1 MENNNIPDPDPI
13 APPPSLVD
21 PPPADNPPPAD
32 PKPTDPPK
40 EGGDPKPADPPAFN
54 LEEYLSGVKVDEGKT
69 YEFDQDLLKEVA
81 PVANELG
88 IKPEALGKLANLLA
102 TRQSADL
109 AKAAEERTA
118 YNQRQ
123 TEYVKQLDAAA
134 NALREANPQFD
145 AHVKA
150 ALELPFVKG
159 SEFANVLKE
168 THLSH
173 DPVVLQLLEIVGRTH
188 ASDDGLGVNT
198 PAPNGGGNATVA
210 EIFTGGLYK

>member
-1 MENNNIPDPDPI
+1 
-13 APPPSLVD
+13 
-21 PPPADNPPPAD
+21 
-32 PKPTDPPK
+32 
-40 EGGDPKPADPPAFN
+40 
-54 LEEYLSGVKVDEGKT
+54 VKVDEGKT

>member
-1 MENNNIPDPDPI
+1 MENNNTPDPDPI

-21 PPPADNPPPAD
+21 PPPAD
-32 PKPTDPPK
+32 PKPGETPT
-40 EGGDPKPADPPAFN
+40 EGGDPKPADPHAFN

-109 AKAAEERTA
+109 AKAAEERAA
-118 YNQRQ
+118 YNKRQ
-123 TEYVKQLDAAA
+123 SEYVKQMDAATE
-134 NALREANPQFD
+134 ALREANPKFD
-145 AHVKA
+145 ANVKA

-159 SEFANVLKE
+159 SEFAKVLTE
-168 THLSH
+168 THLAH
-173 DPVVLQLLEIVGRTH
+173 DPVVLQLLERAGRGI
-188 ASDDGLGVNT
+188 APDEGDGVNA

-210 EIFTGGLYK
+210 EIMSGGLYK

>member
-1 MENNNIPDPDPI
+1 MENNNTPDPDPI

-21 PPPADNPPPAD
+21 PPPADNPPPVD

-40 EGGDPKPADPPAFN
+40 EGDPKPTDPPAFN

-102 TRQSADL
+102 TRQNADL
-109 AKAAEERTA
+109 AKAAEEHVA

-123 TEYVKQLDAAA
+123 AEYVKRLDAAA
-134 NALREANPQFD
+134 DELRKANPQFD
-145 AHVKA
+145 KNVKA

-159 SEFANVLKE
+159 SEFAKVLTE

-173 DPVVLQLLEIVGRTH
+173 DPVVLQLLERAGRGI
-188 ASDDGLGVNT
+188 APDEGDGVNA

>member
-1 MENNNIPDPDPI
+1 MENNAPDPDPI

-40 EGGDPKPADPPAFN
+40 EGDPKPADPPTFN

-102 TRQSADL
+102 TRQSTDL
-109 AKAAEERTA
+109 AKAAEERNA

-123 TEYVKQLDAAA
+123 TEYVKQLDAATDE
-134 NALREANPQFD
+134 LRKANPQFD
-145 AHVKA
+145 KNVKA